1 MAQANKNQ
9 GNGGNEGMMVI
20 KLEKNRKVIKS
31 WEFERVDD
39 LLEKAIIESL
49 DADYNLIKRLTE

>member
-1 MAQANKNQ
+1 
-9 GNGGNEGMMVI
+9 MMVI

-31 WEFERVDD
+31 WEFDKADD

>member
-9 GNGGNEGMMVI
+9 AKGWGEAMMVI
-20 KLEKNRKVIKS
+20 KLEKNRKVVKS

-39 LLEKAIIESL
+39 NLEKAIIESL
-49 DADYNLIKRLTE
+49 DADYNLIKRLKD

>member
-1 MAQANKNQ
+1 
-9 GNGGNEGMMVI
+9 MMVI

-39 LLEKAIIESL
+39 NLEKAIIESL
-49 DADYNLIKRLTE
+49 DADYNLIKRLKD